1 MRSLVDFGEA
11 GTMTGKKLLVVD
23 DQKGVRFLISEIFQE
38 EGFKVAEAS
47 NYEEAIEVAKEFIP
61 DVALV
66 DMRLGNNTGY
76 DGGDIVKALKTHIPE
91 LIPIVVTAHSEPDK
105 LDKAIRSGAVYCL
118 EKPFDVEKIV
128 SVVNEQF
135 SKHSYI
141 FKDYK

>member
-1 MRSLVDFGEA
+1 
-11 GTMTGKKLLVVD
+11 MTAKRLIVVD

-38 EGFKVAEAS
+38 QGFIVAEAS
-47 NYEEAIEVAKEFIP
+47 NYEEAIATAVKFMP
-61 DVALV
+61 DIALI

-76 DGGDIVKALKTHIPE
+76 DGGDIVKALKMNIPD

-105 LDKAIRSGAVYCL
+105 LDKAIKSGAVYCL

-135 SKHSYI
+135 IKHSYNY
-141 FKDYK
+141 KDYK